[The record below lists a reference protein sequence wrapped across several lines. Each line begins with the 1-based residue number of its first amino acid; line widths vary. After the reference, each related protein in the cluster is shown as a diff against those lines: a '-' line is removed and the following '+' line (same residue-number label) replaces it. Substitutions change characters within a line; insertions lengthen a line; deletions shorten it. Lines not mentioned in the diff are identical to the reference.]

1 MKIATPLIAALLAAL
16 SVAAVRQA
24 RRAWRDPDWEP
35 NSLTQSPRS
44 TGAVAV
50 LFVSLA
56 VFFAG
61 ASVISDVPGK
71 VATDVGAGL
80 AVVGFLGLT
89 SGGIAMATTRR
100 LGWPRFL
107 VPPPRR
113 PGYEQAVP
121 PGTAG
126 PTIAEIQAASEARA
140 LEAAVGAARSFG
152 AVGREAAD
160 ADDEFIVIAGPGTH
174 LTGAGSDAGRLVL
187 STRRLL
193 LSTRQPNLLGQD
205 RSWPVAELRAVAA
218 GPGDTGM
225 TLRFADGREEAFTV
239 AGHRD
244 LWLGRVSRLLSLPR
258 PVTSWYGDPAD
269 AGRPV
274 AVPGGAAVLVLW
286 RAEGERRDRL
296 IGYRVLLD
304 GRKAATIRR
313 GRRVELPVTPGRHV
327 INLRSFWVGSPFIPF
342 EADADQVLRFCCEPG
357 GFPGMTQADM
367 QRDVTGYIRL
377 RRL

>member
-1 MKIATPLIAALLAAL
+1 MNIATPLVAAFLAAL
-16 SVAAVRQA
+16 SVVFVRQA

-35 NSLTQSPRS
+35 DSLTQSPRS
-44 TGAVAV
+44 PGAVAV
-50 LFVSLA
+50 MFVSFT

-61 ASVISDVPGK
+61 ASVFYNAPAPVGR
-71 VATDVGAGL
+71 DVGAGL
-80 AVVGFLGLT
+80 VAAGFLGLT
-89 SGGIAMATTRR
+89 SGGIAMVTTRR
-100 LGWPRFL
+100 YGRPRFL
-107 VPPPRR
+107 VPPPVR

-126 PTIAEIQAASEARA
+126 PTIAEIQEAREARA
-140 LEAAVGAARSFG
+140 VEAAVAARSFG
-152 AVGREAAD
+152 TAGQEAAD
-160 ADDEFIVIAGPGTH
+160 ADDEFIVIAGPGAH

-193 LSTRQPNLLGQD
+193 LSTRRPNLLGQD

-218 GPGDTGM
+218 GRGDTGM
-225 TLRFADGREEAFTV
+225 TLRFADGREEVFTV
-239 AGHRD
+239 ARHRD

-274 AVPGGAAVLVLW
+274 AVPDGAAVLVLW
-286 RAEGERRDRL
+286 RAEGERRDRR

-304 GRKAATIRR
+304 GRKAAKIRR
-313 GRRVELPVTPGRHV
+313 GRRIELPVSPGRHV
-327 INLRSFWVGSPFIPF
+327 INLRSFWVGSQFIPF
-342 EADADQVLRFCCEPG
+342 EARAGQVLRFCCEPG
-357 GFPGMTQADM
+357 SFPGMTQVDM
-367 QRDVTGYIRL
+367 QRDVTSYIRL